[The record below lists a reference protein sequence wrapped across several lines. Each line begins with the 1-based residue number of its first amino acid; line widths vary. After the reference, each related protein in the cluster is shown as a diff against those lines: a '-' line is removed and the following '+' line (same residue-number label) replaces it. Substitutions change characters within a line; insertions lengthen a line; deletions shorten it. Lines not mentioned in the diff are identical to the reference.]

1 MFAYSVG
8 DVFVFFYLHDLLTK
22 NFRNMSI
29 MIYVLIA
36 LIIFALV
43 VVKKSLVIIPQSETK
58 IIERLGKYYATLRPG
73 INIIIPFIDR
83 AKEIVA
89 VRRGRYIYTD
99 SIDLR
104 EQVYDFDKQNVITK
118 DNVQTQINALLYFQ
132 IVDPFKAVYEINNLP
147 NAIEK
152 LTQTTLRNI
161 IGELELDQT
170 LTSRDTINTKLRAVL
185 DDATNKWGIKV
196 NRVELQDI
204 TPPESVLQAME
215 KQMQAER
222 NKRATILTS
231 EGEKAAA
238 ILKSEGEKT
247 AIINK
252 AEADKQ
258 MAILNAEGEA
268 QARIRKA
275 EAEAIAIEKITE
287 AVGKSTNPANYL
299 LAQKY
304 IQMLEEVAT
313 GDKTKTVY
321 LPYEATNLMGSIG
334 GIKDLFKSE

>member
-1 MFAYSVG
+1 
-8 DVFVFFYLHDLLTK
+8 
-22 NFRNMSI
+22 
-29 MIYVLIA
+29 MIDFTYV
-36 LIIFALV
+36 IIALV
-43 VVKKSLVIIPQSETK
+43 VLAVIFIKMSVVIIPQSETR
-58 IIERLGKYYATLRPG
+58 IIERLGKYYATLKPG

-83 AKEIVA
+83 AKIIMTLN
-89 VRRGRYIYTD
+89 RGRYVYSST
-99 SIDLR
+99 IDLR

-118 DNVQTQINALLYFQ
+118 DNIQMQINALLYFQ

-204 TPPESVLQAME
+204 TPPVSVLQAME

-222 NKRATILTS
+222 NKRATILNS
-231 EGEKAAA
+231 EGEKAAVV
-238 ILKSEGEKT
+238 LRSEGEKT
-247 AIINK
+247 SMINR
-252 AEADKQ
+252 AEASKQ
-258 MAILNAEGEA
+258 QAILKAEGEA

-275 EAEAIAIEKITE
+275 EAEAIAIKQITE
-287 AVGKSTNPANYL
+287 AVGDTSNPANYL

-304 IQMLEEVAT
+304 IAMRQELAT

-321 LPYEATNLMGSIG
+321 LPYEATNLLGSIG

>member
-1 MFAYSVG
+1 
-8 DVFVFFYLHDLLTK
+8 
-22 NFRNMSI
+22 MS
-29 MIYVLIA
+29 YVLIA
-36 LIIFALV
+36 IVVLVLVFA
-43 VVKKSLVIIPQSETK
+43 KMALVIIPQSETK
-58 IIERLGKYYATLRPG
+58 IIERLGRYYATLRPG
-73 INIIIPFIDR
+73 INIIIPVVDR
-83 AKEIVA
+83 AKEIVVMRA
-89 VRRGRYIYTD
+89 GRYVYSN

-104 EQVYDFDKQNVITK
+104 EQVYDFPKQNVITK
-118 DNVQTQINALLYFQ
+118 DNVQTEINALLYFQ

-161 IGELELDQT
+161 IGEMELDQT

-204 TPPESVLQAME
+204 IPPSSVLQAME

-231 EGEKAAA
+231 EGQKQAA
-238 ILKSEGEKT
+238 ILQSEGEKT
-247 AIINK
+247 STINR
-252 AEADKQ
+252 AEAAKQ
-258 MAILNAEGEA
+258 QEILRAEGEA

-275 EAEAIAIEKITE
+275 EAEAIAIGKITE
-287 AVGKSTNPANYL
+287 AVGVSTNPANYL

-304 IQMLEEVAT
+304 IQMMQELAQ

-321 LPYEATNLMGSIG
+321 LPYEATNLLGSIG
-334 GIKDLFKSE
+334 GIKDLFKQ

>member
-1 MFAYSVG
+1 MEI
-8 DVFVFFYLHDLLTK
+8 LP
-22 NFRNMSI
+22 
-29 MIYVLIA
+29 MIIIA
-36 LIIFALV
+36 LIVLV
-43 VVKKSLVIIPQSETK
+43 VIFLKMSLVIISQSETK
-58 IIERLGKYYATLRPG
+58 IIERLGKYFSTLSPG
-73 INIIIPFIDR
+73 VNIIIPFIDR
-83 AKEIVA
+83 SKSIVTLS
-89 VRRGRYIYTD
+89 RGRYAFSD
-99 SIDLR
+99 KIDLR

-118 DNVQTQINALLYFQ
+118 DNIQMQINALLYFQ

-204 TPPESVLQAME
+204 TPPSSVLQAME

-222 NKRATILTS
+222 NKRATILNS
-231 EGEKAAA
+231 EGEKAAVV
-238 ILKSEGEKT
+238 LRSEGER
-247 AIINK
+247 ASMINR

-258 MAILNAEGEA
+258 QAILRAEGEA
-268 QARIRKA
+268 QARIQKA
-275 EAEAIAIEKITE
+275 EAEAIAIQKITD
-287 AVGKSTNPANYL
+287 AVGQTSNPANYL

-304 IQMLEEVAT
+304 INMMQDLAK

-321 LPYEATNLMGSIG
+321 LPYEATNLLGSIG
-334 GIKDLFKSE
+334 GIKELFKETNSDK

>member
-1 MFAYSVG
+1 
-8 DVFVFFYLHDLLTK
+8 
-22 NFRNMSI
+22 
-29 MIYVLIA
+29 MIDFTYV
-36 LIIFALV
+36 IIALV
-43 VVKKSLVIIPQSETK
+43 VLAVIFIKMSVVIIPQSETR
-58 IIERLGKYYATLRPG
+58 IIERLGKYYATLKPG

-83 AKEIVA
+83 AKIIMTLN
-89 VRRGRYIYTD
+89 RGRYVYSST
-99 SIDLR
+99 IDLR

-118 DNVQTQINALLYFQ
+118 DNIQMQINALLYFQ

-204 TPPESVLQAME
+204 TPPVSVLQAME

-222 NKRATILTS
+222 NKRATILNS
-231 EGEKAAA
+231 EGEKAAVV
-238 ILKSEGEKT
+238 LRSEGEKT
-247 AIINK
+247 SMINR
-252 AEADKQ
+252 AEASKQ
-258 MAILNAEGEA
+258 QAILKAEGEA

-275 EAEAIAIEKITE
+275 EAEAIAMKQITE
-287 AVGKSTNPANYL
+287 AVGDTSNPANYL

-304 IQMLEEVAT
+304 IAMLQELAT

-321 LPYEATNLMGSIG
+321 LPYEATNLLGSIG